1 MDSVENFD
9 VFMPT
14 RILFGIGRAS
24 EVGEQAAQYG
34 KRAML
39 VTYRDVRGLE
49 ETIERIAG
57 YLEEAGLSVTRYS
70 GVEPDPPVEII
81 NQGAEICRDND
92 IEVMI
97 GLGGGSA
104 IDAAKAIAVVA
115 VNGGDAWDYP
125 ACNPDRKVISSS
137 LPIIAIPTTSGT
149 GSEVTPVA
157 VITNK
162 QIKSKGAI
170 VSPLNIPR
178 IAIVDPELTKS
189 MPPVLTASTGA
200 DALGHALEAFVSKK
214 ATPFVARMSPDAI
227 KLIWENLPLACKDG
241 SNMLARANMAY
252 ASTVAGIMLV
262 QSGTIGNHSLAQA
275 LGAHLHVPHGIGVA
289 IGTLHFLEYCR
300 SEASDKYLQLAHEL
314 GIGESRTCCQLVQGT
329 DDEIIDEFIEQTGS
343 FLKKLGIPED
353 LKDRAHEIDR
363 VALIDNAMFN
373 APAALANTPRE
384 VTREDMAEIISKI
397 I

>member
-1 MDSVENFD
+1 MDSVESFD

-14 RILFGIGRAS
+14 RVLFGAGRVS
-24 EVGEQAAQYG
+24 EAGEEAALYG

-49 ETIERIAG
+49 ETIERVTD
-57 YLEEAGLSVTRYS
+57 YLKGAGLSITKYAE
-70 GVEPDPPVEII
+70 VEPDPPIEIV
-81 NQGAEICRDND
+81 NRGAEVCRTNGV
-92 IEVMI
+92 EVMI

-125 ACNPDRKVISSS
+125 VCNPDRKEFSSS
-137 LPIIAIPTTSGT
+137 LPIVAIPTTSGT

-170 VSPLNIPR
+170 VSSANIPK

-189 MPPVLTASTGA
+189 MPPRLTAYTGA
-200 DALGHALEAFVSKK
+200 DALGHALEAFISVR
-214 ATPFVARMSPDAI
+214 ATPFVTCMSPEAI
-227 KLIWENLPLACKDG
+227 KLIWENLPVAVEDDG
-241 SNMLARANMAY
+241 NMLARANMAW
-252 ASTVAGIMLV
+252 ASTIAGVMLV
-262 QSGTIGNHSLAQA
+262 QSGATGNHSLAQA
-275 LGAHLHVPHGIGVA
+275 LGAHLHMPHGLGVA
-289 IGTLHFLEYCR
+289 IGTPHFLEYHR
-300 SEASDKYLQLAHEL
+300 AEASGKYLQIARKL
-314 GIGESRTCCQLVQGT
+314 GIGEGM
-329 DDEIIDEFIEQTGS
+329 DDEDEIIDEFIGQVKA
-343 FLKKLGIPED
+343 FLKKLNIPED
-353 LKDRAHEIDR
+353 LKDRSHEINR
-363 VALIDNAMFN
+363 AELVENAMFN

-384 VTREDMAEIISKI
+384 VTHKDMEEIVSRI